1 MSFSSKN
8 LGIFTQFSD
17 TGLGNSQ
24 MKLDILG
31 NLQTNVPQNLLK
43 GVAVQKPIVG
53 AVLSVNVTC
62 QCSDYHY
69 MFHDSLIKNRD
80 KICGLNNTCS
90 CAILF
95 AGGPV
100 SKIFKKDQSFHSNL
114 CLNCNSF
121 VWFTINRKKIKN
133 Y

>member
-1 MSFSSKN
+1 MSFSSKI
-8 LGIFTQFSD
+8 LGNFTQFSD

-43 GVAVQKPIVG
+43 GVAVQKLIVG

-69 MFHDSLIKNRD
+69 MFHDS
-80 KICGLNNTCS
+80 
-90 CAILF
+90 
-95 AGGPV
+95 
-100 SKIFKKDQSFHSNL
+100 
-114 CLNCNSF
+114 NS
-121 VWFTINRKKIKN
+121 
-133 Y
+133 